1 MTRLPI
7 TLDGEARTKAGNDPT
22 NSIENA
28 IATDTYVCNRC
39 NLNCFKTVTK
49 CKLEIHYKI
58 NYRFSFE
65 RKFSC

>member
-49 CKLEIHYKI
+49 CKLEIY
-58 NYRFSFE
+58 
-65 RKFSC
+65 